1 MDSIKSAAADVIGP
15 SYNYANHILDPITL
29 KVSNNG
35 TMEALWKD
43 MGATAAYVD
52 TLTFGERVTSG
63 LFGAPE
69 QSPLG
74 NKYFIKSGTCG
85 DDSKEECKG
94 KDRYI
99 YIDNVPNGKIPCLD
113 QIGIKL
119 PGTNFRGL
127 VPGLLGDLAVINP
140 IAIFNSL
147 AGKGDISSKCEIRTE
162 PVGYEGNYTNVS
174 KCSPPTPPVQC
185 LPNFSENFQN
195 KEIKENRREKYFLM
209 IFLIIIF
216 CIIFLYNK

>member
-1 MDSIKSAAADVIGP
+1 MDNIIGP
-15 SYNYANHILDPITL
+15 SYNYADHVLDPVTL
-29 KVSNNG
+29 KVSSKGNMND
-35 TMEALWKD
+35 LWKD
-43 MGATAAYVD
+43 MGAIAAYVD
-52 TLTFGERVTSG
+52 TLTFGKRQTSK
-63 LFGAPE
+63 LFGAPK
-69 QSPLG
+69 QYPLG

-85 DDSKEECKG
+85 DDSSKDCKG

-113 QIGIKL
+113 QIGIRL
-119 PGTNFRGL
+119 PGSNFRGL
-127 VPGLLGDLAVINP
+127 VPALLGDLAIINP

-147 AGKGDISSKCEIRTE
+147 AGKGGISDKCSTRTKK
-162 PVGYEGNYTNVS
+162 VGYQGNYTNVS
-174 KCSPPTPPVQC
+174 KCSPPTPPIQC

-195 KEIKENRREKYFLM
+195 KEIKGNNRKQYFLI